1 MIHTESKTKNTY
13 PDRDISPKDK
23 ATDIVAEAACSGIPL
38 EIGTE
43 QWLSVIGILCNQLCD
58 ELILETRSAY
68 WYEVKREVNKY
79 IDGKKKNIQSVS

>member
-1 MIHTESKTKNTY
+1 MITSNKFPE
-13 PDRDISPKDK
+13 REISPKDI
-23 ATDIVAEAACSGIPL
+23 ATDIVAEAACYIPL
-38 EIGTE
+38 EVGTE
-43 QWLSVIGILCNQLCD
+43 QGMSSIGLLCNQLCD

>member
-1 MIHTESKTKNTY
+1 MIHSESKTKNTY
-13 PDRDISPKDK
+13 PGRELSPKEK
-23 ATDIVAEAACSGIPL
+23 ATDIVAEAACCIPL
-38 EIGTE
+38 EVGTE
-43 QWLSVIGILCNQLCD
+43 QWLSSIGLLCNQLCD

>member
-13 PDRDISPKDK
+13 SDRELSPKEK
-23 ATDIVAEAACSGIPL
+23 ATDIVAEAACCIPL

-43 QWLSVIGILCNQLCD
+43 QWLSSIGLLCNQLCD
-58 ELILETRSAY
+58 ELIFETRSAY

-79 IDGKKKNIQSVS
+79 INEKRAKL